1 MHLQF
6 QWCSGTRQP
15 SAVAMGFTI
24 IEPKMKK
31 ENILIIG
38 GGNVG
43 HSLAYC
49 LSGKANISLL
59 VRDKKEWHTTLK
71 FNLNESHSFNVLT
84 WDEKIEIN
92 PSIIFLT
99 LPLLYR
105 EDALNKLLKLRI
117 QSSTII
123 AIPGYGDFEGL
134 ISSISGYEKFN
145 YGSLQR
151 VPYICRIQKYG
162 KEIEITG
169 YKKSLFLY
177 IKDKNNGLLEKLSY
191 LFGTPTYYLESHLQ
205 NTLSNSN
212 PLLHTSRLYSIF
224 EHGLEKKKKILFY
237 EEWDDQ
243 SSHLLINMDKELK
256 EIYKANN
263 IENLHTDILSHYGVS
278 TAIEL
283 TNKIKSID
291 AFKKI
296 ETPMIEENKNHY
308 IADLQSRYFTEDF
321 GIGLKCIDNIAIESG
336 LKLKFIPSVIS
347 WYNSIMKKEA

>member
-1 MHLQF
+1 
-6 QWCSGTRQP
+6 
-15 SAVAMGFTI
+15 
-24 IEPKMKK
+24 MKK

-43 HSLAYC
+43 HSLAYS
-49 LSGKANISLL
+49 LSDKANVSLL
-59 VRDKKEWHTTLK
+59 VRDKIKWNKTLK
-71 FNLNESHSFNVLT
+71 FGLNESKSFNVLT
-84 WDEKIEIN
+84 WDEKLEN
-92 PSIIFLT
+92 CPSIIFLT

-105 EDALNKLLKLRI
+105 KDALNKLLQLKI
-117 QSSTII
+117 QNSTII

-134 ISSISGYEKFN
+134 ISSIKSYDNFN

-151 VPYICRIQKYG
+151 VPYICRIKKYG

-169 YKKSLFLY
+169 YKDSLFLY
-177 IKDKNNGLLEKLSY
+177 LKDKKDGLLEIFSY

-224 EHGLEKKKKILFY
+224 NSGLDKKEKILFY
-237 EEWDDQ
+237 EEWNDE
-243 SSHLLINMDKELK
+243 SSHLLISMDNELK
-256 EIYKANN
+256 EIYKANG
-263 IENLHTDILSHYGVS
+263 IENLHTNILNHYGVN

-296 ETPMIEENKNHY
+296 ETPMIMKGLNY
-308 IADLQSRYFTEDF
+308 YTADLQSRYFTEDF
-321 GIGLKCIDNIAIESG
+321 GIGLKCINNVATKSD
-336 LKLKFIPSVIS
+336 LKLKFIPTVLD
-347 WYNSIMKKEA
+347 WYNSTIKKEA